1 MEKQPYLGLLSGQE
15 ALDELRKF
23 PLPVGTGILHIPD
36 QELTWPMLV
45 PQGGV
50 HVRLA
55 PGDEQELTYG
65 MVTGLVVFEDTFHLI
80 GRVDYALRDAEHTAL
95 FRLEWNADKAM
106 LESIGEL
113 GILVLSD
120 EVPPKFAGREELVT
134 YLSNVPTF
142 VCQLDEQEL
151 HRLRV
156 QMIRMNAQ
164 AQFLT
169 QSNSAE

>member
-1 MEKQPYLGLLSGQE
+1 MEKQPYLGLLSGQD
-15 ALDELRKF
+15 ALAELRNY

-50 HVRLA
+50 QIRLHQ
-55 PGDEQELTYG
+55 GDEQELTYG
-65 MVTGLVVFEDTFHLI
+65 MVTGLVVFEETFHLI
-80 GRVDYALRDAEHTAL
+80 GRVDYALREAEHTAL
-95 FRLEWNADKAM
+95 FRLEWKADKAM
-106 LESIGEL
+106 LESVAEL

-120 EVPPKFAGREELVT
+120 EVPPKFAEREQLVA

-142 VCQLDEQEL
+142 VCQLEEQEL
-151 HRLRV
+151 HRLRI

-164 AQFLT
+164 AQFL
-169 QSNSAE
+169 AE